1 MKLEILAIGK
11 IKPQSPENILFEHYK
26 HRISPPWQL
35 TVKEFEAKKTL
46 LPPQKQKEEA
56 SLLLSA
62 INEKSYK
69 IALDE
74 RGKMLTSPEFADL
87 ISRLNLE
94 GYSLI
99 NFIIGGA
106 DGLKKDV
113 LEKSNLTLSLG
124 KMVWP
129 HFLVR
134 GILAEQI
141 YRAKTILDGHP
152 YHRE

>member
-11 IKPQSPENILFEHYK
+11 IKSQSPENILFEHYK
-26 HRISPPWQL
+26 HRISPSWQII
-35 TVKEFEAKKTL
+35 VKEFEAKKTL
-46 LPPQKQKEEA
+46 LPPQKQNEEA
-56 SLLLSA
+56 ALLLGGV
-62 INEKSYK
+62 NDKSYK

-74 RGKMLTSPEFADL
+74 RGKMLTSPEFAEL

-99 NFIIGGA
+99 DFIIGGA

-113 LEKSNLTLSLG
+113 LEKANLTLSLG